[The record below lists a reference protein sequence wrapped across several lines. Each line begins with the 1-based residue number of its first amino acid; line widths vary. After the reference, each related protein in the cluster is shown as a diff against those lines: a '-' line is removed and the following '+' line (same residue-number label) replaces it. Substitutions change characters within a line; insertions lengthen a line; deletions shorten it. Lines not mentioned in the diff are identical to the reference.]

1 MLTPPPRSSITGPH
15 DNAKTTLKGGV
26 ESEAK
31 KENQEEEDI
40 DPTPHENERKFK
52 GAFKSFVIPGAP
64 KTGTDSYF
72 DQTKPHINMLI
83 KSQLKEMGSAKIVM
97 TLWVTWKKPIGPL
110 VELDPEDL
118 EDAQGT
124 EDSAVDKG
132 RSASPV
138 NPSPQEMDERE
149 KEEMKKGRL
158 VVKNKL
164 NGWHDWLVEL
174 KMLSAKN
181 F

>member
-1 MLTPPPRSSITGPH
+1 
-15 DNAKTTLKGGV
+15 
-26 ESEAK
+26 
-31 KENQEEEDI
+31 
-40 DPTPHENERKFK
+40 
-52 GAFKSFVIPGAP
+52 
-64 KTGTDSYF
+64 
-72 DQTKPHINMLI
+72 MLI
-83 KSQLKEMGSAKIVM
+83 KSQLKETGSAKIIM

-124 EDSAVDKG
+124 EGNAVDKG

-138 NPSPQEMDERE
+138 NPNPQEMDECE
-149 KEEMKKGRL
+149 KEEIKKGRP

-174 KMLSAKN
+174 KMLSAKY